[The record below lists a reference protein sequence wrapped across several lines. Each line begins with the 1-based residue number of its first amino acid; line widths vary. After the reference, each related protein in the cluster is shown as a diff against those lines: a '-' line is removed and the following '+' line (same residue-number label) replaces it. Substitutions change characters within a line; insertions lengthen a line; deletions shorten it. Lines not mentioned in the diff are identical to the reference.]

1 MRTES
6 SALQRRHSRHTC
18 HMSTSER
25 ASRSLPVVTAAG
37 DVDASNLGPLDVELQ
52 AAAETASGVILDI
65 SAVTFADST
74 FLNLLI
80 RTHQH
85 TDLRIVGLRPP
96 LDRLF
101 QLVGVDTLLRI
112 FPTVADAQ
120 GART

>member
-1 MRTES
+1 
-6 SALQRRHSRHTC
+6 
-18 HMSTSER
+18 MSTSER

-37 DVDASNLGPLDVELQ
+37 DLDASNLGPLDVELQ

-85 TDLRIVGLRPP
+85 TELRIVGLRPP

-101 QLVGVDTLLRI
+101 HLVGVDTLLRV
-112 FPTVADAQ
+112 FPTVAE
-120 GART
+120 ARVARA